1 VSSRDLLLETRLFG
15 SSDAAVYDGMIGALT
30 AGSRRRRQ
38 GDQGIS
44 LESVDEADA
53 RILADEKAGARA

>member
-1 VSSRDLLLETRLFG
+1 
-15 SSDAAVYDGMIGALT
+15 MIGALT

-53 RILADEKAGARA
+53 RILVDEKAGARA